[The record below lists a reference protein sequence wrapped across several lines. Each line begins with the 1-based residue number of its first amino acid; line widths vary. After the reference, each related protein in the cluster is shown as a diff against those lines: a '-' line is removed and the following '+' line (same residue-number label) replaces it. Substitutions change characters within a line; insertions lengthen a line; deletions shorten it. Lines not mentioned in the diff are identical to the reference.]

1 MLTFDDVL
9 KDIGEF
15 GRCQKWIILLLSLSG
30 VTFSFLIVVF
40 VFLGTIPNHWC
51 RGPPATLALGEKCGW
66 SLEEERNYTVPLE
79 KPGSSSYSQCESYDI
94 DWNATFLSCEYPV
107 SLITNNSGDI
117 LRTTC
122 KNGWYFDGSRTTI
135 VSEYEL
141 VCEDA
146 WKVDMSQASIEIGFF
161 LGALITGYAADRF
174 GRKLCL
180 LACLT
185 GTGVSGIVV
194 AVAPVYPVFVIFRIL
209 QGLFGKGIC
218 VINAVIATELV
229 GPRYRRVVIV
239 VTQAVFSLGIMLL
252 PGFAYLIKS
261 WKGIQMAITVPN
273 LVLLLYCCLIPES
286 PRWLLSRKRIKEAL
300 KISQDIAEQNGKSLP
315 STYKEMIIGE
325 NSSEEIN
332 NPSLLDLFRTPQ
344 MRKRTLI
351 LMYTWF
357 TNNVVYLGLFLR
369 LGIQRGDSYIDIF
382 VAGAVELP
390 ATILSVLV
398 VDRAGRHS
406 PFVVSNILAGTFCL
420 LAACIS
426 EDMHWLKT
434 AVATLGRFGITVSLS
449 ILFLVT
455 NELQPTSIRN
465 FGVSVC
471 SSLSGIGGIAAPFV
485 LFRLETIWSELPL
498 VTFGALSLVAGGLVQ
513 LLPET
518 KGTRLP
524 ETVDDVENIMRLYEY
539 DQDECKE
546 MINLRIST

>member
-15 GRCQKWIILLLSLSG
+15 GRYQKWIILLLSFSG

-40 VFLGTIPNHWC
+40 VFLGVIPNHWC
-51 RGPPATLALGEKCGW
+51 RGPPGTLELREKCGW
-66 SLEEERNYTVPLE
+66 SLEQERNYTVPLE
-79 KPGSSSYSQCESYDI
+79 KPGGSSYSRCETYDI
-94 DWNATFLSCEYPV
+94 DWNATFLSCDYPV
-107 SLITNNSGDI
+107 SLITNNSGDV

-122 KNGWYFDGSRTTI
+122 KNGWFFDGSRTTI
-135 VSEYEL
+135 VSEYDL

-146 WKVDMSQASIEIGFF
+146 WKVDMSQACIEIGFF

-180 LACLT
+180 LTCLA
-185 GTGVSGIVV
+185 GTGISGIAV
-194 AVAPVYPVFVIFRIL
+194 AVAPTYPVFVIFQIL
-209 QGLFGKGIC
+209 EGLFGRGIC
-218 VINAVIATELV
+218 LINAVIATELL
-229 GPRYRRVVIV
+229 GPRYRRVMIF

-252 PGFAYLIKS
+252 PGFAYMIKS

-273 LVLLLYCCLIPES
+273 FVLLLYCCLLPES

-300 KISQDIAEQNGKSLP
+300 KIAQDIAEQNGKDLP
-315 STYKEMIIGE
+315 STYKEMIRGE
-325 NSSEEIN
+325 NSSEEIK

-351 LMYTWF
+351 LMYSWF
-357 TNNVVYLGLFLR
+357 TSSVVYLGLILR
-369 LGIQRGDSYIDIF
+369 LGIQGGDSYVDIF

-390 ATILSVLV
+390 ATVLGFLV
-398 VDRAGRHS
+398 VERVGRRT

-426 EDMHWLKT
+426 EDMHWFKT
-434 AVATLGRFGITVSLS
+434 AVATLGRCGITMSIS

-465 FGVSVC
+465 FGVSIC
-471 SSLSGIGGIAAPFV
+471 SSLSAIGGIAAPFV
-485 LFRLETIWSELPL
+485 LFKLATIWSELPL
-498 VTFGALSLVAGGLVQ
+498 VIFGVLSLVAGGLVQ

-518 KGTRLP
+518 RGTRLP